1 VQNRM
6 GATLAQREDPAKAQT
21 NSADAAWVPTTVEEA
36 IAEEATGAPA
46 STKAAGQCRSRR
58 RHSRVLASH
67 CLSPRAK
74 SKGECA
80 AGRGG
85 AETQATDPAVMTSKA
100 RRRHLMAQLTGEEVD
115 ALLMREVLMQAHGAR
130 VRASSRAPST
140 RSVQSDGGSFDGG
153 SFEWCGGSKTPSIC
167 STSSHLAAGISVVSV
182 SSQAHSY
189 ESDGGDGRSY
199 ESGSA
204 SGSSWSLLSALQ
216 LEPSQRAASGMGAAR
231 AAEHERYSAV
241 LLMSDGE
248 SADS

>member
-1 VQNRM
+1 MQNRM
-6 GATLAQREDPAKAQT
+6 GATLAQREAQREDPSKAQT
-21 NSADAAWVPTTVEEA
+21 NSADAAWVPTTVEGA
-36 IAEEATGAPA
+36 IAEEATGSPA
-46 STKAAGQCRSRR
+46 STKATGQCRSRR

-74 SKGECA
+74 SV
-80 AGRGG
+80 
-85 AETQATDPAVMTSKA
+85 AESQATEASKA

-216 LEPSQRAASGMGAAR
+216 LDGCDASSITKSMGAAR

>member
-1 VQNRM
+1 M

-21 NSADAAWVPTTVEEA
+21 NSVDAAWVPTTVEEA

-46 STKAAGQCRSRR
+46 ATKAAGQCRSRR

-85 AETQATDPAVMTSKA
+85 AETQATDTAVMASKA

-130 VRASSRAPST
+130 VRASSSRAPST
-140 RSVQSDGGSFDGG
+140 RSAQSDG

-189 ESDGGDGRSY
+189 ESDGGDGRSC

-216 LEPSQRAASGMGAAR
+216 LEPRQCGDTGTCKAR